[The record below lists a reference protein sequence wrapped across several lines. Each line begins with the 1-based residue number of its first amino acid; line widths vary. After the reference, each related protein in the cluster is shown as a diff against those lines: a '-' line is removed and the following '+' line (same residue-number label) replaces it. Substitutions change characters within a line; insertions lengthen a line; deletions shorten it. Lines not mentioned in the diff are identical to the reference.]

1 VPQSVLLNIALIVV
15 LGIGA
20 QWMAWRFRLPSILL
34 LLLVGFLAGPVLGF
48 IDPQSLRGDWLFAF
62 VSLSIGII
70 LFEGGLSLRLSELR
84 EVGTTVLALTTVGA
98 LLTWGLGA
106 AGLHYIVGFNRS
118 LSVLIGAILVV
129 TGPTVIVPLLRHV
142 QPRGRVGTLAKWE
155 GITIDPVGA
164 ILAVLVLETLLL
176 LNDPQ
181 HTGAGAG
188 AVMEHVLVGLGL
200 EIFVSIG
207 VSVVATMGLVFVL
220 WRRLVP
226 DFLRNAVTLMV
237 VVGAFVVANVLQ
249 HEAGLLTTTL
259 MGIAL
264 ANQPF
269 VSVQRIVEF
278 KENLQVLLI
287 GSLFVLLSAR
297 LELSAL
303 SYLNRD
309 VLLFLGLLVGLVR
322 PLAVFVS
329 SIGSGLDWREKTFL
343 SWLAPRGVVAA
354 AVASLFAF
362 QLRPVFPEAVDGM
375 VPIVF
380 AVIVGT
386 VAIYGLTA
394 APLAQWLGLADP
406 NPNGVLFVG
415 AAPWVRSIAQRL
427 QDLGVPVALLD
438 NNALH
443 VRHAREDGLEAHTV
457 DVLSEAALDDTDL
470 YGYGRLLI
478 TLPNDEVA
486 SLAALHFSD
495 VFDST
500 NIYQLA
506 AGPESRGEQTGTM
519 PRHLRGRP
527 LFGEN
532 TNYQSLASQVERG
545 STVLRLKLDEA
556 FANQEAQEYY
566 TAADLSPQEEGA
578 MIRPLFRLP
587 SGNGVEV
594 IAELDRFRMRPDD
607 ELLALVGA
615 PPTASSDATAASD
628 ADPDAASSPS
638 ALASG
643 DPVFDVAEAST
654 EPAPTEPAP
663 MTDAQA

>member
-1 VPQSVLLNIALIVV
+1 MPQSVLLNIALIVV

-415 AAPWVRSIAQRL
+415 AAPWVRSIAQRV

-443 VRHAREDGLEAHTV
+443 VRHAREDGLEAHAV

-478 TLPNDEVA
+478 ALPNDEVA

-638 ALASG
+638 ALTSG

>member
-1 VPQSVLLNIALIVV
+1 MPESVLLNIALIVV

-34 LLLVGFLAGPVLGF
+34 LLLVGFLAGPVLGLV
-48 IDPQSLRGDWLFAF
+48 DPQSLRGDWLFAF

-142 QPRGRVGTLAKWE
+142 QPRGRVGTIAKWE

-188 AVMEHVLVGLGL
+188 TVMEHVLVGLGL

-207 VSVVATMGLVFVL
+207 VSVAATMGLVFVL

-329 SIGSGLDWREKTFL
+329 SIGSGLDWKEKAFL

-362 QLRPVFPEAVDGM
+362 QLRPVFPGAVDGM
-375 VPIVF
+375 VPVVF

-415 AAPWVRSIAQRL
+415 AAPWVRSIAQRV
-427 QDLGVPVALLD
+427 QNLGVPVALLD

-443 VRHAREDGLEAHTV
+443 VRQAREDGLEAHAV

-478 TLPNDEVA
+478 ALPNDEVA

-532 TNYQSLASQVERG
+532 TNYQSLASQMERG
-545 STVLRLKLDEA
+545 STVLRLKLGEA

-566 TAADLSPQEEGA
+566 TAADLSSQEDGA

-587 SGNGVEV
+587 SGGGVEV

-607 ELLALVGA
+607 ELLALVG
-615 PPTASSDATAASD
+615 PPPAASSDAA
-628 ADPDAASSPS
+628 PSPS
-638 ALASG
+638 ALASD
-643 DPVFDVAEAST
+643 DPVFDVAEASA
-654 EPAPTEPAP
+654 APIPT
-663 MTDAQA
+663 TDTQS

>member
-1 VPQSVLLNIALIVV
+1 MPESVLLNIALIVV

-34 LLLVGFLAGPVLGF
+34 LLLVGFLAGPVLGLV
-48 IDPQSLRGDWLFAF
+48 DPQSLRGDWLFAF

-142 QPRGRVGTLAKWE
+142 QPRGRVGTIAKWE

-188 AVMEHVLVGLGL
+188 TVMEHVLVGLGL

-207 VSVVATMGLVFVL
+207 VSVAATMGLVFVL

-329 SIGSGLDWREKTFL
+329 SIGSGLGWKEKAFL

-362 QLRPVFPEAVDGM
+362 QLRPVFPGAVDGM
-375 VPIVF
+375 VPVVF

-415 AAPWVRSIAQRL
+415 AAPWVRSIAQRV
-427 QDLGVPVALLD
+427 QNLGVPVALLD

-443 VRHAREDGLEAHTV
+443 VRQAREDGLEAHAV

-478 TLPNDEVA
+478 ALPNDEVA

-532 TNYQSLASQVERG
+532 TNYQSLASQMERG
-545 STVLRLKLDEA
+545 STVLRLKLGEA

-566 TAADLSPQEEGA
+566 TAADLSSQEDGA

-587 SGNGVEV
+587 SGGGVEV

-607 ELLALVGA
+607 ELLALVG
-615 PPTASSDATAASD
+615 PPPAASSDAA
-628 ADPDAASSPS
+628 PSPS
-638 ALASG
+638 ALASN
-643 DPVFDVAEAST
+643 DPVFDVAEASA
-654 EPAPTEPAP
+654 APIPT
-663 MTDAQA
+663 TDAQS

>member
-1 VPQSVLLNIALIVV
+1 MPESVLLNIALVVV

-34 LLLVGFLAGPVLGF
+34 LLLVGFLAGPALGL

-142 QPRGRVGTLAKWE
+142 QPRGRVGTIAKWE

-207 VSVVATMGLVFVL
+207 VSVAATMGLVFVL

-237 VVGAFVVANVLQ
+237 VVGAFVVANVLK

-264 ANQPF
+264 ANQRF

-329 SIGSGLDWREKTFL
+329 SIGSGLGWKEKTFL

-375 VPIVF
+375 VPVVF

-519 PRHLRGRP
+519 PSHLRGRP

-532 TNYQSLASQVERG
+532 TNYQSIASQVERG
-545 STVLRLKLDEA
+545 STVLRLKLDKA

-566 TAADLSPQEEGA
+566 TAADLSPQEDEI

-615 PPTASSDATAASD
+615 PPTSRRLSGSG
-628 ADPDAASSPS
+628 AASSPA
-638 ALASG
+638 ALASA
-643 DPVFDVAEAST
+643 DPVFDVAE
-654 EPAPTEPAP
+654 PPTEPAP
-663 MTDAQA
+663 VTDAQT

>member
-1 VPQSVLLNIALIVV
+1 
-15 LGIGA
+15 
-20 QWMAWRFRLPSILL
+20 
-34 LLLVGFLAGPVLGF
+34 
-48 IDPQSLRGDWLFAF
+48 
-62 VSLSIGII
+62 
-70 LFEGGLSLRLSELR
+70 
-84 EVGTTVLALTTVGA
+84 
-98 LLTWGLGA
+98 
-106 AGLHYIVGFNRS
+106 
-118 LSVLIGAILVV
+118 
-129 TGPTVIVPLLRHV
+129 
-142 QPRGRVGTLAKWE
+142 
-155 GITIDPVGA
+155 
-164 ILAVLVLETLLL
+164 
-176 LNDPQ
+176 
-181 HTGAGAG
+181 
-188 AVMEHVLVGLGL
+188 
-200 EIFVSIG
+200 
-207 VSVVATMGLVFVL
+207 VL

-415 AAPWVRSIAQRL
+415 AAPWVRSIAQRV

-443 VRHAREDGLEAHTV
+443 VRHAREDGLEAHAV

-478 TLPNDEVA
+478 ALPNDEVA

-506 AGPESRGEQTGTM
+506 AGPESRGEQ
-519 PRHLRGRP
+519 LRRKYELP
-527 LFGEN
+527 IAR
-532 TNYQSLASQVERG
+532 LAG
-545 STVLRLKLDEA
+545 
-556 FANQEAQEYY
+556 
-566 TAADLSPQEEGA
+566 GA
-578 MIRPLFRLP
+578 REH
-587 SGNGVEV
+587 S
-594 IAELDRFRMRPDD
+594 
-607 ELLALVGA
+607 A
-615 PPTASSDATAASD
+615 PPQAGRGVCQPGGTGILHRRGPVAPGGRGH
-628 ADPDAASSPS
+628 DPPP
-638 ALASG
+638 L
-643 DPVFDVAEAST
+643 P
-654 EPAPTEPAP
+654 PAQRQRGGGHCGAGPLSHAP
-663 MTDAQA
+663 RR

>member
-1 VPQSVLLNIALIVV
+1 MPESVLLNIALIVV

-34 LLLVGFLAGPVLGF
+34 LLLVGFLAGPVLGLV
-48 IDPQSLRGDWLFAF
+48 DPQSLRGDWLFAF

-142 QPRGRVGTLAKWE
+142 QPRGRVGTIAKWE

-188 AVMEHVLVGLGL
+188 TVMEHVLVGLGL

-207 VSVVATMGLVFVL
+207 VSVAATMGLVFVL

-329 SIGSGLDWREKTFL
+329 SIGSGLDWKEKAFL

-362 QLRPVFPEAVDGM
+362 QLRPVFPGAVDGM
-375 VPIVF
+375 VPVVF

-394 APLAQWLGLADP
+394 APLAQWLSLADP

-415 AAPWVRSIAQRL
+415 AAPWVRSIAQRV
-427 QDLGVPVALLD
+427 QNLGVPVALLD

-443 VRHAREDGLEAHTV
+443 VRQAREDGLEAHAV

-478 TLPNDEVA
+478 ALPNDEVA

-532 TNYQSLASQVERG
+532 TNYQSLASQMERG
-545 STVLRLKLDEA
+545 STVLRLKLGEA

-566 TAADLSPQEEGA
+566 TAADLSSQEDGA

-587 SGNGVEV
+587 SGGGVEV

-607 ELLALVGA
+607 ELLALVG
-615 PPTASSDATAASD
+615 PPPAASSDAA
-628 ADPDAASSPS
+628 PSPS
-638 ALASG
+638 ALASD
-643 DPVFDVAEAST
+643 DPVFDVAEASA
-654 EPAPTEPAP
+654 APIPT
-663 MTDAQA
+663 TDTQS

>member
-1 VPQSVLLNIALIVV
+1 MPESVLLNIALIVV

-34 LLLVGFLAGPVLGF
+34 LLLVGFLAGPVLGLV
-48 IDPQSLRGDWLFAF
+48 DPQSLRGDWLFAF

-142 QPRGRVGTLAKWE
+142 QPRGRVGTIAKWE

-188 AVMEHVLVGLGL
+188 TVMEHVLVGLGL

-207 VSVVATMGLVFVL
+207 VSVAATMGLVFVL

-329 SIGSGLDWREKTFL
+329 SIGSGLGWKEKAFL

-362 QLRPVFPEAVDGM
+362 QLRPVFPGAVDGM
-375 VPIVF
+375 VPVVF

-394 APLAQWLGLADP
+394 APLAQWLSLADP

-415 AAPWVRSIAQRL
+415 AAPWVRSIAQRV
-427 QDLGVPVALLD
+427 QNLGVPVALLD

-443 VRHAREDGLEAHTV
+443 VRQAREDGLEAHAV

-478 TLPNDEVA
+478 ALPNDEVA

-532 TNYQSLASQVERG
+532 TNYQSLASQMERG
-545 STVLRLKLDEA
+545 STVLRLKLGEA

-566 TAADLSPQEEGA
+566 TAADLSSQEDGA

-587 SGNGVEV
+587 SGGGVEV

-607 ELLALVGA
+607 ELLALVG
-615 PPTASSDATAASD
+615 PPPAASSDAA
-628 ADPDAASSPS
+628 PSPS
-638 ALASG
+638 ALASN
-643 DPVFDVAEAST
+643 DPVFDVAEASA
-654 EPAPTEPAP
+654 APIPT
-663 MTDAQA
+663 TDAQS

>member
-1 VPQSVLLNIALIVV
+1 MPQSVLLNIALIVV

-415 AAPWVRSIAQRL
+415 AAPWVRSIAQRV

-443 VRHAREDGLEAHTV
+443 VRHAREDGLEAHAV

-478 TLPNDEVA
+478 ALPNDEVA

>member
-415 AAPWVRSIAQRL
+415 AAPWVRSIAQRV

-443 VRHAREDGLEAHTV
+443 VRHAREDGLEAHAV

-478 TLPNDEVA
+478 ALPNDEVA

>member
-1 VPQSVLLNIALIVV
+1 MPESVLLNIALIVV

-34 LLLVGFLAGPVLGF
+34 LLLVGFLAGPVLGLV
-48 IDPQSLRGDWLFAF
+48 DPQSLRGDWLFAF

-142 QPRGRVGTLAKWE
+142 QPRGRVGTIAKWE

-188 AVMEHVLVGLGL
+188 TVMEHVLVGLGL

-207 VSVVATMGLVFVL
+207 VSVAATMGLVFVL

-329 SIGSGLDWREKTFL
+329 SIGSGLDWKEKAFL

-362 QLRPVFPEAVDGM
+362 QLRPVFPGAVDGM
-375 VPIVF
+375 VPVVF

-394 APLAQWLGLADP
+394 APLAQWLSLADP

-415 AAPWVRSIAQRL
+415 AAPWVRSIAQRV
-427 QDLGVPVALLD
+427 QNLGVPVALLD

-443 VRHAREDGLEAHTV
+443 VRQAREDGLEAHAV

-478 TLPNDEVA
+478 ALPNDEVA

-532 TNYQSLASQVERG
+532 TNYQSLASQMERG
-545 STVLRLKLDEA
+545 STVLRLKLGEA

-566 TAADLSPQEEGA
+566 TAADLSSQEDGA

-587 SGNGVEV
+587 SGGGVEV

-607 ELLALVGA
+607 ELLALVG
-615 PPTASSDATAASD
+615 PPPAASSDAA
-628 ADPDAASSPS
+628 PSPS
-638 ALASG
+638 ALASN
-643 DPVFDVAEAST
+643 DPVFDVAEASA
-654 EPAPTEPAP
+654 APIPT
-663 MTDAQA
+663 TDAQS

>member
-1 VPQSVLLNIALIVV
+1 MPESVLLNIALIVV

-34 LLLVGFLAGPVLGF
+34 LLLVGFLAGPVLGLV
-48 IDPQSLRGDWLFAF
+48 DPQSLRGDWLFAF

-142 QPRGRVGTLAKWE
+142 QPRGRVGTIAKWE

-188 AVMEHVLVGLGL
+188 TVMEHVLVGLGL

-207 VSVVATMGLVFVL
+207 VSVAATMGLVFVL

-329 SIGSGLDWREKTFL
+329 SIGSGLGWKEKAFL

-362 QLRPVFPEAVDGM
+362 QLRPVFPGAVDGM
-375 VPIVF
+375 VPVVF

-415 AAPWVRSIAQRL
+415 AAPWVRSIAQRV
-427 QDLGVPVALLD
+427 QNLGVPVALLD

-443 VRHAREDGLEAHTV
+443 VRQAREDGLEAHAV

-478 TLPNDEVA
+478 ALPNDEVA

-532 TNYQSLASQVERG
+532 TNYQSLASQMERG
-545 STVLRLKLDEA
+545 STVLRLKLGEA

-566 TAADLSPQEEGA
+566 TAADLSSQEDGA

-587 SGNGVEV
+587 SGGGVEV

-607 ELLALVGA
+607 ELLALVG
-615 PPTASSDATAASD
+615 PPPAASSDAA
-628 ADPDAASSPS
+628 PSPS
-638 ALASG
+638 ALASN
-643 DPVFDVAEAST
+643 DPVFDVAEASA
-654 EPAPTEPAP
+654 APIPT
-663 MTDAQA
+663 TDTQS

>member
-1 VPQSVLLNIALIVV
+1 MPESVLLNIALIVV

-34 LLLVGFLAGPVLGF
+34 LLLVGFLAGPVLGLV
-48 IDPQSLRGDWLFAF
+48 DPQSLRGDWLFAF

-142 QPRGRVGTLAKWE
+142 QPRGRVGTIAKWE

-188 AVMEHVLVGLGL
+188 TVMEHVLVGLGL

-207 VSVVATMGLVFVL
+207 VSVAATMGLVFVL

-329 SIGSGLDWREKTFL
+329 SIGSGLDWKEKAFL

-362 QLRPVFPEAVDGM
+362 QLRPVFPGAVDGM
-375 VPIVF
+375 VPVVF

-415 AAPWVRSIAQRL
+415 AAPWVRSIAQRV
-427 QDLGVPVALLD
+427 QNLGVPVALLD

-443 VRHAREDGLEAHTV
+443 VRQAREDGLEAHAV

-478 TLPNDEVA
+478 ALPNDEVA

-532 TNYQSLASQVERG
+532 TNYQSLASQMERG
-545 STVLRLKLDEA
+545 STVLRLKLGEA

-566 TAADLSPQEEGA
+566 TAADLSSQEDGA

-587 SGNGVEV
+587 SGGGVEV

-607 ELLALVGA
+607 ELLALVG
-615 PPTASSDATAASD
+615 PPPAASSDAA
-628 ADPDAASSPS
+628 PSPS
-638 ALASG
+638 ALASN
-643 DPVFDVAEAST
+643 DPVFDVAEASA
-654 EPAPTEPAP
+654 APIPT
-663 MTDAQA
+663 TDAQS

>member
-1 VPQSVLLNIALIVV
+1 MPESVLLNIALIVV

-34 LLLVGFLAGPVLGF
+34 LLLVGFLAGPVLGLV
-48 IDPQSLRGDWLFAF
+48 DPQSLRGDWLFAF

-142 QPRGRVGTLAKWE
+142 QPRGRVGTIAKWE

-188 AVMEHVLVGLGL
+188 TVMEHVLVGLGL

-207 VSVVATMGLVFVL
+207 VSVAATMGLVFVL

-329 SIGSGLDWREKTFL
+329 SIGSGLDWKEKAFL

-362 QLRPVFPEAVDGM
+362 QLRPVFPGAVDGM
-375 VPIVF
+375 VPVVF

-415 AAPWVRSIAQRL
+415 AAPWVRSIAQRV
-427 QDLGVPVALLD
+427 QNLGVPVALLD

-443 VRHAREDGLEAHTV
+443 VRQAREDGLEAHAV

-478 TLPNDEVA
+478 ALPNDEVA

-532 TNYQSLASQVERG
+532 TNYQSLASQMERG
-545 STVLRLKLDEA
+545 STVLRLKLGEA

-566 TAADLSPQEEGA
+566 TAADLSSQEDGA

-587 SGNGVEV
+587 SGGGVEV

-607 ELLALVGA
+607 ELLALVG
-615 PPTASSDATAASD
+615 PPPAASSDAA
-628 ADPDAASSPS
+628 PSPS
-638 ALASG
+638 ALASN
-643 DPVFDVAEAST
+643 DPVFDVAEASA
-654 EPAPTEPAP
+654 APIPT
-663 MTDAQA
+663 TDTQS

>member
-1 VPQSVLLNIALIVV
+1 
-15 LGIGA
+15 
-20 QWMAWRFRLPSILL
+20 
-34 LLLVGFLAGPVLGF
+34 
-48 IDPQSLRGDWLFAF
+48 
-62 VSLSIGII
+62 
-70 LFEGGLSLRLSELR
+70 
-84 EVGTTVLALTTVGA
+84 
-98 LLTWGLGA
+98 
-106 AGLHYIVGFNRS
+106 
-118 LSVLIGAILVV
+118 
-129 TGPTVIVPLLRHV
+129 
-142 QPRGRVGTLAKWE
+142 
-155 GITIDPVGA
+155 
-164 ILAVLVLETLLL
+164 
-176 LNDPQ
+176 
-181 HTGAGAG
+181 
-188 AVMEHVLVGLGL
+188 
-200 EIFVSIG
+200 
-207 VSVVATMGLVFVL
+207 VL

-415 AAPWVRSIAQRL
+415 AAPWVRSIAQRV

-443 VRHAREDGLEAHTV
+443 VRHAREDGLEAHAV

-478 TLPNDEVA
+478 ALPNDEVA

>member
-1 VPQSVLLNIALIVV
+1 MPESVLLNIALIVV

-34 LLLVGFLAGPVLGF
+34 LLLVGFLAGPVLGLV
-48 IDPQSLRGDWLFAF
+48 DPQSLRGDWLFAF

-142 QPRGRVGTLAKWE
+142 QPRGRVGTIAKWE

-188 AVMEHVLVGLGL
+188 TVMEHVLVGLGL

-207 VSVVATMGLVFVL
+207 VSVAATMGLVFVL

-329 SIGSGLDWREKTFL
+329 SIGSGLGWKEKAFL

-362 QLRPVFPEAVDGM
+362 QLRPVFPGAVDGM
-375 VPIVF
+375 VPVVF

-415 AAPWVRSIAQRL
+415 AAPWVRSIAQRV
-427 QDLGVPVALLD
+427 QNLGVPVALLD

-443 VRHAREDGLEAHTV
+443 VRQAREDGLEAHAV

-478 TLPNDEVA
+478 ALPNDEVA

-532 TNYQSLASQVERG
+532 TNYQSLASQMERG
-545 STVLRLKLDEA
+545 STVLRLKLGEA

-566 TAADLSPQEEGA
+566 TAADLSSQEDGA

-587 SGNGVEV
+587 SGGGVEV

-607 ELLALVGA
+607 ELLALVG
-615 PPTASSDATAASD
+615 PPPAASSDAA
-628 ADPDAASSPS
+628 PSPS
-638 ALASG
+638 ALASD
-643 DPVFDVAEAST
+643 DPVFDVAEASA
-654 EPAPTEPAP
+654 APIPT
-663 MTDAQA
+663 TDTQS